1 MAKAEILSKIKDAET
16 EAKAGVQRALEG
28 KDQKIADATTEAA
41 NIVSNAEVEAQESFD
56 KQFAEAASEVA
67 AEKQAIID
75 SGMRNVDS
83 MRTSAAGKLDAVG
96 EYLLKE
102 FMGLLHA

>member
-16 EAKAGVQRALEG
+16 EAEASVQRALEG

-41 NIVSNAEVEAQESFD
+41 NIVSNAEVEAKESFD
-56 KQFAEAASEVA
+56 KRLAEAANEIA
-67 AEKQAIID
+67 AKKQAIAD
-75 SGMRNVDS
+75 SGMRDADS
-83 MRTSAAGKLDAVG
+83 MRSSATGKLDTVV